1 MSRAL
6 PSLALLL
13 ALLAPAA
20 YALVVERLMR
30 VRMALA
36 LTNYSGPDCRLMTH
50 VSGEFTNLTLLETGG
65 LQNFEVVPVTPF
77 TACEPLRGQDLT
89 GKVAL
94 VLRGDCNFVQKVWH
108 AQRAHAAAVVVMDD
122 ERRLEPPYHIIMM
135 KDDMASSVRIPSVFI
150 SYASGEWLLDAMSRA
165 VPWNPLRI
173 TIDSNGELPQ
183 ASTSNRLL
191 KRVIAYIFLIS
202 IVCAFSSGLS
212 LLSSAIFQWVGK
224 TRRTH
229 AAKQL
234 PIAKYER
241 NMQRTLLEHLLEDQ
255 FVLDRIPL
263 AEIENV
269 SKTSESHSHAADTEP
284 ASSTAEATANPHE
297 TGDVVSDED
306 DTYLEKE
313 KEKMQLQKEMKGEDE
328 TTYRSPADSDAE
340 TCPICLDDFE
350 DGADVK
356 VLPCQHFFH
365 VDCINPWLEGR
376 SGRCPLCKQDAIAT
390 IAGASKKIFGF
401 QLPRVD
407 QILQQ
412 EHWVHTF
419 FLMLPASFISCLIVN
434 AAASI
439 IGTMWP

>member
-1 MSRAL
+1 MK
-6 PSLALLL
+6 SLGCNSLRCRSLVLL
-13 ALLAPAA
+13 ALLASTAS
-20 YALVVERLMR
+20 ALVIER
-30 VRMALA
+30 
-36 LTNYSGPDCRLMTH
+36 PDCKLMTH
-50 VSGEFTNLTLLETGG
+50 VSGEFTNLTLLETGD
-65 LQNFEVVPVTPF
+65 LQNLEVVPVSPF

-94 VLRGDCNFVQKVWH
+94 ILRGDCNFVQKVWH
-108 AQRAHAAAVVVMDD
+108 AQRAHAAAVVVMDN
-122 ERRLEPPYHIIMM
+122 ELRHEPPYHIIMM
-135 KDDMASSVRIPSVFI
+135 KDDMASSIRIPSVFI
-150 SYASGEWLLDAMSRA
+150 SYASGEWLLDAINRA
-165 VPWNPLRI
+165 LPWNPLQI
-173 TIDSNGELPQ
+173 TINNNGELPQ

-224 TRRTH
+224 TRRTR

-263 AEIENV
+263 AEIAPV
-269 SKTSESHSHAADTEP
+269 SSPSEVESQAVLSTE
-284 ASSTAEATANPHE
+284 ASSSPHE
-297 TGDVVSDED
+297 ADQDIYLKKEGDKTED
-306 DTYLEKE
+306 KT
-313 KEKMQLQKEMKGEDE
+313 EDAM
-328 TTYRSPADSDAE
+328 TDGVTYRSSSDSESE

-401 QLPRVD
+401 PLPRID
-407 QILQQ
+407 QVLQQ

>member
-1 MSRAL
+1 MGRPVPMPL
-6 PSLALLL
+6 LLLVLLL
-13 ALLAPAA
+13 APLA
-20 YALVVERLMR
+20 
-30 VRMALA
+30 
-36 LTNYSGPDCRLMTH
+36 SGLIIESPKCHLMTH
-50 VSGEFTNLTLLETGG
+50 VSGEFTNLTLLEQGG
-65 LQNFEVVPVTPF
+65 LQSYDVVPVTPF
-77 TACEPLRGQDLT
+77 TACEPLRGQNLT

-108 AQRAHAAAVVVMDD
+108 AQRAHAAAVVVMDN
-122 ERRLEPPYHIIMM
+122 ELRIEPPYHIIMM

-150 SYASGEWLLDAMSRA
+150 SYVSGEWLLDALRRA
-165 VPWNPLRI
+165 APWDPVRV
-173 TIDSNGELPQ
+173 TIDANGERESMPQ
-183 ASTSNRLL
+183 TSTSNRLL
-191 KRVIAYIFLIS
+191 KRVVAYVFLIS

-212 LLSSAIFQWVGK
+212 LLSSAIFQWVGR

-241 NMQRTLLEHLLEDQ
+241 NMQRTLLEHLLVDQ

-263 AEIENV
+263 AEIESV
-269 SKTSESHSHAADTEP
+269 SDVNEHDHAQE
-284 ASSTAEATANPHE
+284 SSTT
-297 TGDVVSDED
+297 DVTTSPKMEKPNKADASVEHSEEHPIEKN
-306 DTYLEKE
+306 DTNAGYNEGQSSHKTIT
-313 KEKMQLQKEMKGEDE
+313 DE
-328 TTYRSPADSDAE
+328 TTRRSPRELEAE

-376 SGRCPLCKQDAIAT
+376 SGCCPLCKQDAIAS

-401 QLPRVD
+401 PLPRVD

>member
-1 MSRAL
+1 MRRVL
-6 PSLALLL
+6 LLL
-13 ALLAPAA
+13 ALLASVAS
-20 YALVVERLMR
+20 ALVIE
-30 VRMALA
+30 
-36 LTNYSGPDCRLMTH
+36 SPDCRLITH
-50 VSGEFTNLTLLETGG
+50 VSGEFTNLTLLETG
-65 LQNFEVVPVTPF
+65 LRHFEVVPVSPF
-77 TACEPLRGQDLT
+77 TACEPLRGQNLT

-108 AQRAHAAAVVVMDD
+108 AQRAHAAAVVVMDN
-122 ERRLEPPYHIIMM
+122 ELRHEPPYHIIMM

-150 SYASGEWLLDAMSRA
+150 SYASGEWLLDARNRA
-165 VPWNPLRI
+165 LPWNPLRI

-183 ASTSNRLL
+183 VSTSNRLL

-224 TRRTH
+224 TRRTR

-255 FVLDRIPL
+255 FVLDRIPF

-269 SKTSESHSHAADTEP
+269 SKSDNHTNAESELVFSSETTTSSNETE
-284 ASSTAEATANPHE
+284 
-297 TGDVVSDED
+297 DVVSNDIYFEEEEEQ
-306 DTYLEKE
+306 T
-313 KEKMQLQKEMKGEDE
+313 QLQKEAMADE
-328 TTYRSPADSDAE
+328 ITYRSSTESDSE

-401 QLPRVD
+401 PLPRVD

>member
-1 MSRAL
+1 MCRSQA
-6 PSLALLL
+6 SLALLL
-13 ALLAPAA
+13 ALLASIAS
-20 YALVVERLMR
+20 ALVIE
-30 VRMALA
+30 
-36 LTNYSGPDCRLMTH
+36 SPDCRLMTH
-50 VSGEFTNLTLLETGG
+50 VSGEFTNLTMLENGG
-65 LQNFEVVPVTPF
+65 LKNVWIVPVTPF

-122 ERRLEPPYHIIMM
+122 ELRHEPPYHIIMM

-150 SYASGEWLLDAMSRA
+150 SYASGEWLLAARSRA
-165 VPWNPLRI
+165 APWNPLRI
-173 TIDSNGELPQ
+173 TLDSNGELPQ

-212 LLSSAIFQWVGK
+212 LLSSAIFQWVGR
-224 TRRTH
+224 TRRTR

-241 NMQRTLLEHLLEDQ
+241 NMQRTLLEHLLEEQ

-263 AEIENV
+263 AEIEDV
-269 SKTSESHSHAADTEP
+269 SKSSDRHTETEP
-284 ASSTAEATANPHE
+284 VFSHTEIPTSSQE
-297 TGDVVSDED
+297 TGHAVSDD
-306 DTYLEKE
+306 IYLEKE
-313 KEKMQLQKEMKGEDE
+313 EEKETQQKEELQTDGVA
-328 TTYRSPADSDAE
+328 YRSSTDLEAE

-401 QLPRVD
+401 PLPRVD

>member
-1 MSRAL
+1 
-6 PSLALLL
+6 
-13 ALLAPAA
+13 
-20 YALVVERLMR
+20 
-30 VRMALA
+30 
-36 LTNYSGPDCRLMTH
+36 MTH
-50 VSGEFTNLTLLETGG
+50 VSGEFTNLTLLEQGK
-65 LQNFEVVPVTPF
+65 LRDLDVVPVTPF
-77 TACEPLRGQDLT
+77 TACEPLKGQDLT

-108 AQRAHAAAVVVMDD
+108 AQRAHATAVVVMDN
-122 ERRLEPPYHIIMM
+122 ELRTEPPYHIIMM

-150 SYASGEWLLDAMSRA
+150 SYVSGEWLLDAMRRA
-165 VPWNPLRI
+165 APWAPVKI
-173 TIDSNGELPQ
+173 TLDANGELPQ

-191 KRVIAYIFLIS
+191 KRVVAYVFLIS

-241 NMQRTLLEHLLEDQ
+241 NMQRTLLEHLLVDQ

-269 SKTSESHSHAADTEP
+269 SSGNEHNHEVQNNATDTMTDPEVEDVSNETEACAGNHEEQPVAQEES
-284 ASSTAEATANPHE
+284 AT
-297 TGDVVSDED
+297 
-306 DTYLEKE
+306 
-313 KEKMQLQKEMKGEDE
+313 DE
-328 TTYRSPADSDAE
+328 TTYKSSTESESE

-365 VDCINPWLEGR
+365 VNCINPWLEGR

-401 QLPRVD
+401 PLPRID

>member
-1 MSRAL
+1 MCRSQA
-6 PSLALLL
+6 SLALLL
-13 ALLAPAA
+13 ALLASIAS
-20 YALVVERLMR
+20 ALVIE
-30 VRMALA
+30 
-36 LTNYSGPDCRLMTH
+36 SPDCRLMTH
-50 VSGEFTNLTLLETGG
+50 VSGEFTNLTMLENGG
-65 LQNFEVVPVTPF
+65 LKNVGSYQ
-77 TACEPLRGQDLT
+77 PLRGQDLT

-122 ERRLEPPYHIIMM
+122 ELRHEPPYHIIMM

-150 SYASGEWLLDAMSRA
+150 SYASGEWLLAARSRA
-165 VPWNPLRI
+165 APWNPLRI
-173 TIDSNGELPQ
+173 TLDSNGELPQ

-212 LLSSAIFQWVGK
+212 LLSSAIFQWVGR
-224 TRRTH
+224 TRRTR

-241 NMQRTLLEHLLEDQ
+241 NMQRTLLEHLLEEQ

-263 AEIENV
+263 AEIEDV
-269 SKTSESHSHAADTEP
+269 SKSSDRHTETEP
-284 ASSTAEATANPHE
+284 VFSHTEIPTSSQE
-297 TGDVVSDED
+297 TGHAVSDD
-306 DTYLEKE
+306 IYLEKE
-313 KEKMQLQKEMKGEDE
+313 EEKETQQKEELQTDGVA
-328 TTYRSPADSDAE
+328 YRSSTDLEAE

-401 QLPRVD
+401 PLPRVD

>member
-1 MSRAL
+1 
-6 PSLALLL
+6 
-13 ALLAPAA
+13 
-20 YALVVERLMR
+20 
-30 VRMALA
+30 
-36 LTNYSGPDCRLMTH
+36 
-50 VSGEFTNLTLLETGG
+50 
-65 LQNFEVVPVTPF
+65 
-77 TACEPLRGQDLT
+77 
-89 GKVAL
+89 
-94 VLRGDCNFVQKVWH
+94 
-108 AQRAHAAAVVVMDD
+108 
-122 ERRLEPPYHIIMM
+122 MM

-150 SYASGEWLLDAMSRA
+150 SYASGEWLLAARSRA
-165 VPWNPLRI
+165 APWNPLRI
-173 TIDSNGELPQ
+173 TLDSNGELPQ

-212 LLSSAIFQWVGK
+212 LLSSAIFQWVGR
-224 TRRTH
+224 TRRTR

-241 NMQRTLLEHLLEDQ
+241 NMQRTLLEHLLEEQ

-263 AEIENV
+263 AEIEDV
-269 SKTSESHSHAADTEP
+269 SKSSDRHTETEP
-284 ASSTAEATANPHE
+284 VFSHTEIPTSSQE
-297 TGDVVSDED
+297 TGHAVSDD
-306 DTYLEKE
+306 IYLEKE
-313 KEKMQLQKEMKGEDE
+313 EEKETQQKEELQTDGVA
-328 TTYRSPADSDAE
+328 YRSSTDLEAE

-401 QLPRVD
+401 PLPRVD

>member
-1 MSRAL
+1 MDN
-6 PSLALLL
+6 
-13 ALLAPAA
+13 
-20 YALVVERLMR
+20 E
-30 VRMALA
+30 
-36 LTNYSGPDCRLMTH
+36 
-50 VSGEFTNLTLLETGG
+50 
-65 LQNFEVVPVTPF
+65 
-77 TACEPLRGQDLT
+77 LR
-89 GKVAL
+89 
-94 VLRGDCNFVQKVWH
+94 H
-108 AQRAHAAAVVVMDD
+108 
-122 ERRLEPPYHIIMM
+122 EPPYHIIMM
-135 KDDMASSVRIPSVFI
+135 KDDMASSIRIPSVFI
-150 SYASGEWLLDAMSRA
+150 SYASGEWLLDARSRA
-165 VPWNPLRI
+165 APWNPLRI
-173 TIDSNGELPQ
+173 TIDNNGELPQ

-224 TRRTH
+224 TRRTR

-241 NMQRTLLEHLLEDQ
+241 NMQRTLLEHLLEEQ
-255 FVLDRIPL
+255 FVLDRISL

-269 SKTSESHSHAADTEP
+269 SKTSDRHTETESSFSTTEVV
-284 ASSTAEATANPHE
+284 ASAQE
-297 TGDVVSDED
+297 TGNVVSND
-306 DTYLEKE
+306 DINLEKE
-313 KEKMQLQKEMKGEDE
+313 EQTEEPVTEGI
-328 TTYRSPADSDAE
+328 TYRASTDTEAE

-401 QLPRVD
+401 PLPRVD

>member
-1 MSRAL
+1 MSRSQA
-6 PSLALLL
+6 SLALLL
-13 ALLAPAA
+13 ALLTSIAS
-20 YALVVERLMR
+20 ALVIE
-30 VRMALA
+30 
-36 LTNYSGPDCRLMTH
+36 SPDCRLMTH
-50 VSGEFTNLTLLETGG
+50 VSGEFTNLTMLESGG
-65 LQNFEVVPVTPF
+65 LKNLEIVPVVPF

-108 AQRAHAAAVVVMDD
+108 AQRAHAAAVVVMDN
-122 ERRLEPPYHIIMM
+122 ELRHEPPYHIIMM
-135 KDDMASSVRIPSVFI
+135 KDEMASSIRIPSVFI
-150 SYASGEWLLDAMSRA
+150 SYVSGDWLLDAMSRA
-165 VPWNPLRI
+165 VPWNPLRM
-173 TIDSNGELPQ
+173 TLDTNGELPQ

-224 TRRTH
+224 TRRTR

-241 NMQRTLLEHLLEDQ
+241 NMQRTLLEHLLEEQ

-269 SKTSESHSHAADTEP
+269 SKTSDRHTETEP
-284 ASSTAEATANPHE
+284 DFSTEMTASSQE
-297 TGDVVSDED
+297 GDTVPD
-306 DTYLEKE
+306 DIYLEKE
-313 KEKMQLQKEMKGEDE
+313 EQMQQKEEPQTDGI
-328 TTYRSPADSDAE
+328 TYRSSTDSEAE

-401 QLPRVD
+401 PLPRVD

>member
-1 MSRAL
+1 MRG
-6 PSLALLL
+6 ALLL
-13 ALLAPAA
+13 LLGLLAPVAS
-20 YALVVERLMR
+20 ALVIE
-30 VRMALA
+30 
-36 LTNYSGPDCRLMTH
+36 SPDCRLMTH
-50 VSGEFTNLTLLETGG
+50 VSGEFTNLTLLEEGG
-65 LQNFEVVPVTPF
+65 LENYQVVPVSPF

-122 ERRLEPPYHIIMM
+122 ELRHEPPYHIIMM

-165 VPWNPLRI
+165 APWNPLEI

-212 LLSSAIFQWVGK
+212 LLSSAIFQWMGK

-229 AAKQL
+229 AAKRL

-241 NMQRTLLEHLLEDQ
+241 NMQRALLQHLLEDQ

-269 SKTSESHSHAADTEP
+269 SSHETHIREQGEQEP
-284 ASSTAEATANPHE
+284 LFRTAEANASPHE
-297 TGDVVSDED
+297 NGNVGSDD
-306 DTYLEKE
+306 INLGNEKQQSSVQNE
-313 KEKMQLQKEMKGEDE
+313 ELVKKR
-328 TTYRSPADSDAE
+328 TTYRSSSDSESE

-390 IAGASKKIFGF
+390 MAGASKKIFGF
-401 QLPRVD
+401 SLPRVD

>member
-1 MSRAL
+1 MSRSQA
-6 PSLALLL
+6 SLALLL
-13 ALLAPAA
+13 ALLVSVAS
-20 YALVVERLMR
+20 ALVIE
-30 VRMALA
+30 
-36 LTNYSGPDCRLMTH
+36 SPDCRLMTH

-65 LQNFEVVPVTPF
+65 LQHLEVVPVAPF

-108 AQRAHAAAVVVMDD
+108 AQRAHAAAVVVMDN
-122 ERRLEPPYHIIMM
+122 ELRHEPPYHIIMM
-135 KDDMASSVRIPSVFI
+135 KDDMASSIRIPSVFI
-150 SYASGEWLLDAMSRA
+150 SYASGEWLLDARSRA
-165 VPWNPLRI
+165 APWNPLRI
-173 TIDSNGELPQ
+173 TIDNNGELPQ

-224 TRRTH
+224 TRRTR

-241 NMQRTLLEHLLEDQ
+241 NMQRALLEHLLEEQ
-255 FVLDRIPL
+255 FVLDRISL

-269 SKTSESHSHAADTEP
+269 SKTSDRHTETEP
-284 ASSTAEATANPHE
+284 SFSTTEVVASAQE
-297 TGDVVSDED
+297 TGNVVAND
-306 DTYLEKE
+306 DINLEKE
-313 KEKMQLQKEMKGEDE
+313 KQTEEPMTEGI
-328 TTYRSPADSDAE
+328 TYRASTDTEAE

-401 QLPRVD
+401 PLPRVD

>member
-1 MSRAL
+1 MCRSQA
-6 PSLALLL
+6 SLALLL
-13 ALLAPAA
+13 ALLASIAS
-20 YALVVERLMR
+20 ALVIE
-30 VRMALA
+30 
-36 LTNYSGPDCRLMTH
+36 SPDCRLMTH
-50 VSGEFTNLTLLETGG
+50 VSGEFTNLTMLENGG
-65 LQNFEVVPVTPF
+65 LKNVEIVPVTPF

-122 ERRLEPPYHIIMM
+122 ELRHEPPYHIIMM

-150 SYASGEWLLDAMSRA
+150 SYASGEWLLAARSRA
-165 VPWNPLRI
+165 APWNPLRI
-173 TIDSNGELPQ
+173 TLDSNGELPQ

-212 LLSSAIFQWVGK
+212 LLSSAIFQWVGR
-224 TRRTH
+224 TRRTR

-241 NMQRTLLEHLLEDQ
+241 NMQRTLLEHLLEEQ

-263 AEIENV
+263 AEIEDV
-269 SKTSESHSHAADTEP
+269 SKSSDRHTETEP
-284 ASSTAEATANPHE
+284 VFSHTEIPTSSQE
-297 TGDVVSDED
+297 TGDAVSDD
-306 DTYLEKE
+306 IYLEKE
-313 KEKMQLQKEMKGEDE
+313 EEKETQQKEELQTDGVA
-328 TTYRSPADSDAE
+328 YRSSTDLEAE

-401 QLPRVD
+401 PLPRVD

>member
-1 MSRAL
+1 MRRAPPL
-6 PSLALLL
+6 LLLL
-13 ALLAPAA
+13 ALLASLTH
-20 YALVVERLMR
+20 ALVIE
-30 VRMALA
+30 
-36 LTNYSGPDCRLMTH
+36 SPSCRLMTH

-65 LQNFEVVPVTPF
+65 LQSYEVVPVSPF

-94 VLRGDCNFVQKVWH
+94 VLRGDCNFVHKVWH
-108 AQRAHAAAVVVMDD
+108 AQRAHAAAVVVMDN
-122 ERRLEPPYHIIMM
+122 ELRHEPPYHIIMM

-165 VPWNPLRI
+165 APWDPLRI
-173 TIDSNGELPQ
+173 TIDTNGELPQ

-191 KRVIAYIFLIS
+191 KRVIAYVFLIS

-212 LLSSAIFQWVGK
+212 LLSSAVFQWVGK
-224 TRRTH
+224 TRRTR

-263 AEIENV
+263 TEIENV
-269 SKTSESHSHAADTEP
+269 SSAENHVQAVSEPEF
-284 ASSTAEATANPHE
+284 STADATASPRE
-297 TGDVVSDED
+297 TENSLSDDGGVYVERER
-306 DTYLEKE
+306 LAEQQEEEGAK
-313 KEKMQLQKEMKGEDE
+313 DE
-328 TTYRSPADSDAE
+328 TTYRSSVDSDSE

-365 VDCINPWLEGR
+365 VDCINPWLERR

-401 QLPRVD
+401 PLPRID

-412 EHWVHTF
+412 EHWIHTF